1 MCLKHRFYCIPQTQI
16 SGTKDTGAETRRAIQ
31 TRAAHRCNAVNK
43 LGLTHRAHFGGAIR
57 SIERTALG
65 KDRLNNIMTAVS
77 DVATN
82 LLAKIH
88 FLTKSHSTIAT
99 KVPQMVVGIDNRQIR
114 LDDRLWLLFGDPI
127 FDVCVFSYAHGFAS
141 KDRSPNLN
149 TGPAENRK
157 PELHSKYSCYDD
169 STGFERMM
177 MLCYQRQYP
186 NWCRIFRFLNRL
198 RGRCF
203 KPCLPLASLSCVAAS
218 TRFAD
223 RPSL

>member
-1 MCLKHRFYCIPQTQI
+1 MCLKHRFYFIPQTQI

-114 LDDRLWLLFGDPI
+114 LDDRLWRLFGDPI
-127 FDVCVFSYAHGFAS
+127 FNVCVLSYGHLLASNFLAS
-141 KDRSPNLN
+141 KGSSKNLN

-157 PELHSKYSCYDD
+157 PELHSKHNCYDD
-169 STGFERMM
+169 STGF
-177 MLCYQRQYP
+177 
-186 NWCRIFRFLNRL
+186 
-198 RGRCF
+198 
-203 KPCLPLASLSCVAAS
+203 
-218 TRFAD
+218 
-223 RPSL
+223 